1 MMTGSRDDRREARRI
16 TRQAIIE
23 LKTDHPE
30 MTLETIAD
38 AVGVTRQR
46 IHQVLVAAD
55 LPTRRP
61 KIEKVTRPII
71 ASTLPLTLLRK
82 RNRIRER
89 LVNTGTYHEARGVDW
104 LLVQDGSVLVGN
116 RSYNDLETAL
126 ATEV

>member
-1 MMTGSRDDRREARRI
+1 
-16 TRQAIIE
+16 
-23 LKTDHPE
+23 

-71 ASTLPLTLLRK
+71 ASTLPSTLLRK

>member
-1 MMTGSRDDRREARRI
+1 MMTRDDRREARRI
-16 TRQAIIE
+16 TRQIIIE

-30 MTLETIAD
+30 MTMEAIALK
-38 AVGVTRQR
+38 VGVTRQR
-46 IHQVLVAAD
+46 IHQILRSAD
-55 LPTRRP
+55 LPTWRP

-71 ASTLPLTLLRK
+71 ASTLPLTLSRK
-82 RNRIRER
+82 RNRIKER

>member
-16 TRQAIIE
+16 TRQIIIE
-23 LKTDHPE
+23 LKTEHPE

-46 IHQVLVAAD
+46 IHQILRSTD

-61 KIEKVTRPII
+61 KIEKITRPII
-71 ASTLPLTLLRK
+71 ASTLPSTLSRK

-89 LVNTGTYHEARGVDW
+89 LVNTRTYHEARGVDW